1 MCWYRT
7 TELELV
13 IFKPATDTFIQ
24 LMYLFYQTNADCVV
38 SVLVKAT
45 WKISG
50 TIYHSFSTNQL
61 AVYCTAFVQIDHSV
75 DHLIHDVPQFRG
87 IGK

>member
-13 IFKPATDTFIQ
+13 IFKPATDT

-75 DHLIHDVPQFRG
+75 DHLIHDMPQFRG

>member
-1 MCWYRT
+1 MQIVW
-7 TELELV
+7 
-13 IFKPATDTFIQ
+13 
-24 LMYLFYQTNADCVV
+24 
-38 SVLVKAT
+38 VLVKAT

-75 DHLIHDVPQFRG
+75 DHLIHDMPQFRG